1 MRKEKNT
8 IKLKNQRKENS
19 MNFNQ
24 KINELKINLPKA
36 ADPVGSY
43 VASKISGKMLFI
55 SGQISIDENGQL
67 IKGKVGK
74 DLNTEEGYKAAK
86 RCALS
91 IVAQVKKACNDDLSI
106 IKSCIKLT
114 GFVNSTDDFVEQP
127 KVINGASDLIASIF
141 GDAGMHTR
149 AAVSTN
155 SLPLG
160 VSVEVDAIF
169 ELK

>member
-1 MRKEKNT
+1 MSYDDK
-8 IKLKNQRKENS
+8 IK
-19 MNFNQ
+19 
-24 KINELKINLPKA
+24 ELKIILPEAKA
-36 ADPVGSY
+36 PVGNY
-43 VASKISGKMLFI
+43 VAAKTLGKMLFI

-74 DLNTEEGYKAAK
+74 DLNTEDGYNAAK

-91 IVAQVKKACNDDLSI
+91 IVAQVQKACDNDLTKV
-106 IKSCIKLT
+106 KSCIKLT
-114 GFVNSTDDFVEQP
+114 GFVNSTEDFTDQP

-141 GDAGMHTR
+141 GESGMHTR

>member
-1 MRKEKNT
+1 MSFDDKI
-8 IKLKNQRKENS
+8 IKLGIK
-19 MNFNQ
+19 
-24 KINELKINLPKA
+24 LPKA

-43 VASKISGKMLFI
+43 VATKILNRFLFI
-55 SGQISIDENGQL
+55 SGQISIDENGEL

-74 DLNTEEGYKAAK
+74 DLDTETGYDAAK

-91 IVAQVKKACNDDLSI
+91 IVAQAKKACDGDLSK

-114 GFVNSTDDFVEQP
+114 GFVNSTEDFIEQP

-141 GDAGMHTR
+141 GEAGMHTR
-149 AAVSTN
+149 AAVSCN

-169 ELK
+169 ELN